1 MANLRKLVPE
11 LEEVARTQLNENSET
26 RDELI
31 VAFRNWINEQD
42 YLVARTDDQFLVA
55 FLRFCQWD
63 LEEAQKRIVFF
74 YDYKTKERGL
84 LKSRLVDDKLYEL
97 ARSG

>member
-1 MANLRKLVPE
+1 MANIRKLVPE
-11 LEEVARTQLNENSET
+11 LDEVARTTLNEDPNT
-26 RDELI
+26 RDDLI
-31 VAFRNWINEQD
+31 VAFRNWIDEQD
-42 YLVARTDDQFLVA
+42 YLMARTDDQFLVA

-63 LEEAQKRIVFF
+63 LEEAEKRIVFF

>member
-1 MANLRKLVPE
+1 MPE